1 ITLYSNFAQEESLNI
16 SKNCKKGIRMKME
29 HGTYTPASAPYGY
42 KIHEKQLVIVEEEAE
57 IVQQIFADYL
67 AGKGITLIANQLCS
81 RVIKGKTARII
92 WKPTT
97 ISRILRNE
105 KYKGDSL
112 WQKKFNEDVLPYQ
125 QKLNRG
131 ELPQYYVKST
141 HQGIVS
147 EISFELANILLNEQS
162 KKVNLERKTY
172 SLSKKI
178 ICSNCGATYSRKVT
192 RGKIYWSCRTH
203 LNDSENCDAQR
214 IPEVSIHRAFVN
226 LYNKLRNNYKEI
238 LVPLQEG
245 LEELQIQ
252 GARHSEKIQEINQR
266 IAEISE
272 QNLNLSGL
280 MAQGIL
286 DSALFIP
293 QIDALKAEMDK
304 LKWQKKRLVG
314 KLTSDDSP
322 DKLSEVIA
330 FLERSPKTISKFEG
344 EFFDELIDNIL
355 AFDKEKITFVL
366 YGGLKLEERL

>member
-57 IVQQIFADYL
+57 IVQRIFRDYL
-67 AGKGITLIANQLCS
+67 IGKGCTEIARSLNQDQVARL
-81 RVIKGKTARII
+81 KGASGWRRQ
-92 WKPTT
+92 T
-97 ISRILRNE
+97 IAVILRNE
-105 KYKGDSL
+105 RYKGDCL
-112 WQKKFNEDVLPYQ
+112 WQKTYTEDVLPYKKKNNQ
-125 QKLNRG
+125 G
-131 ELPQYYVKST
+131 ELPQFYGKRT
-141 HQGIVS
+141 HEGIVPD
-147 EISFELANILLNEQS
+147 IQFELANILLT
-162 KKVNLERKTY
+162 ERG
-172 SLSKKI
+172 KKI
-178 ICSNCGATYSRKVT
+178 VRTRNESPLMQKIRCESCGSVYRLRKNKGNTCWV
-192 RGKIYWSCRTH
+192 CRKH
-203 LNDSENCDAQR
+203 DENAEDCASHRISEVA
-214 IPEVSIHRAFVN
+214 IHRAFIT

-238 LVPLQEG
+238 LIPLQEG

-252 GARHSEKIQEINQR
+252 GARHSEEIQEINQR

-293 QIDALKAEMDK
+293 QIDALKVEMDK

-344 EFFDELIDNIL
+344 EFFDEMVENIL